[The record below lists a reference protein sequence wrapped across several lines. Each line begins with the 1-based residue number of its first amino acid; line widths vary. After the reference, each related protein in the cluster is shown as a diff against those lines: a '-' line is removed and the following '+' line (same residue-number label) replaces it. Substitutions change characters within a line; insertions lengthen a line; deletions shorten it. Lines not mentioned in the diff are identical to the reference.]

1 MPTEVSKSTS
11 SDDNS
16 FESELRRKSKELI
29 DEVIVNSAF
38 ELKKPSNSHQIND
51 LKFESESENDNNSI
65 ENFEANLMVIF
76 IFLF

>member
-29 DEVIVNSAF
+29 DEVIVNPTIT
-38 ELKKPSNSHQIND
+38 KKGFLNF
-51 LKFESESENDNNSI
+51 LEEKSI
-65 ENFEANLMVIF
+65 GWVKKYVVIIIYLF
-76 IFLF
+76 IL